1 MYNHKSIMH
10 TKVAYNV
17 WQHSTLHCTRGSLS
31 DNKIQ
36 NIVDKYTVEY
46 ITVLTQAQS
55 SLNHGKSLKT
65 MRSGIKANRFGTNI
79 GKYSEIRQEN
89 DMSKENEAT
98 EEHSGW
104 TRMEHFKHKNM
115 THTDTVP
122 LSWSQ
127 MFNKKRKDFLQQLM
141 GAPIPQP

>member
-1 MYNHKSIMH
+1 MH

-55 SLNHGKSLKT
+55 SLNHEEFKNNEISDKSK
-65 MRSGIKANRFGTNI
+65 
-79 GKYSEIRQEN
+79 QVW
-89 DMSKENEAT
+89 
-98 EEHSGW
+98 H
-104 TRMEHFKHKNM
+104 KHWK
-115 THTDTVP
+115 
-122 LSWSQ
+122 
-127 MFNKKRKDFLQQLM
+127 
-141 GAPIPQP
+141 I